1 MFLSDRSWTVDVL
14 DYASPHLS
22 GDRYVQDAGAGIS
35 NGVLTSQ
42 FLYLVVKD
50 LAGARLLKIRVRDLL
65 DESEAVIEPAGTV
78 VSYPLIT
85 GTIGQSLTLYRDNLV
100 VVNRRL
106 VGLSNTA
113 YFEITGV

>member
-1 MFLSDRSWTVDVL
+1 MWESRPGLSTSSITPRPTCPVIATFRMPGL
-14 DYASPHLS
+14 GFPTAYF
-22 GDRYVQDAGAGIS
+22 
-35 NGVLTSQ
+35 TSQ